1 MLPKMKTCDHHS
13 SFSLEALNLLD
24 CDERCRHFLAA
35 RAPKLKWALMTLER
49 LSDECKTMTDRND
62 VDFDISRL
70 RPFLKNLSTNLQLEI
85 DCLSLPTKAKYAFFR
100 KGLVTILQ
108 DSTFQ
113 DYVSFLKC
121 QLAKCTSVEEIEIWL
136 RKFVKVC
143 QNIPRSLHIC
153 SKNVQQYKFMAEL
166 LDFCYNVDIQDSQL
180 VISLVRITVD
190 WYIID
195 STDTRHVRQP
205 FYKEGFLRY
214 ILQHSINLR
223 FDLISYCSKHPR
235 TLWEYSRNFSV
246 LNAAAF
252 GNVERTLILL
262 QHGVEIFTAKDIE
275 KSGHGFPKLSQVI
288 PAKHL
293 LILQMMCSMRCANLF
308 ILSVSQSANMG
319 LCSVTQ
325 DQKTCFELLWRAIPD
340 PYVKFK
346 EIAASVFEEHHFLVH
361 HSVMNSIRYE
371 NNRKYL
377 CLYEICFKDM
387 ATGPKE
393 PRTLKHLSR
402 CTIRKS
408 MKQAWKL
415 PSGLSLLRLPKI
427 LHDYLNLEYD

>member
-1 MLPKMKTCDHHS
+1 METCNHQS
-13 SFSLEALNLLD
+13 SFTLEALNLLD
-24 CDERCRHFLAA
+24 CNERCRNFLAA

-49 LSDECKTMTDRND
+49 LSEECKTMTDRND
-62 VDFDISRL
+62 VYFDISRL
-70 RPFLKNLSTNLQLEI
+70 RPFLKNLSTNLLLEI
-85 DCLSLPTKAKYAFFR
+85 DCVSLLTKAKYAFFR
-100 KGLVTILQ
+100 KRLITILK
-108 DSTFQ
+108 DSMFQ

-121 QLAKCTSVEEIEIWL
+121 QLDKCTSVEEVESWL

-143 QNIPRSLHIC
+143 QNILRSLHI
-153 SKNVQQYKFMAEL
+153 SAEDVQQYKFMAEL
-166 LDFCYNVDIQDSQL
+166 LDFCYNVDIQDSHL
-180 VISLVRITVD
+180 VISLVRIIVD

-195 STDTRHVRQP
+195 SADSRHVRQP

-214 ILQHSINLR
+214 ILHHSINVR

-252 GNVERTLILL
+252 GNVDRTLILL
-262 QHGVEIFTAKDIE
+262 QHGLEIFTAKDIE
-275 KSGHGFPKLSQVI
+275 KCGHGFPKLPQVI

-293 LILQMMCSMRCANLF
+293 LILQMMCSMRCVNLF
-308 ILSVSQSANMG
+308 ILNVSQSANMG

-340 PYVKFK
+340 PYVKFE
-346 EIAASVFEEHHFLVH
+346 EIAASIFKEYHFLVQ
-361 HSVMNSIRYE
+361 HSVMNNMRYE

-393 PRTLKHLSR
+393 PRTLKHLCR

-408 MKQAWKL
+408 LKQAWKL
-415 PSGLSLLRLPKI
+415 PFGLSLLGLPKI
-427 LHDYLNLEYD
+427 LKDYLNLEYD